1 MAISENVAVG
11 QGGAKSILPAAYAAA
26 AFAIL
31 IWGGTPAATK
41 FVVMGIDP
49 VSAGVLRTIL
59 AGTIVLPFAI
69 VRHMALPGS
78 HRHMALPGSLREW
91 GLLGLMVLGVFV
103 IFPLFFSFG
112 VKQTSTAHAALINAA
127 IPIFTG
133 LFGAIAERR
142 IPGRLWMVGVAV
154 AFAGVTMLIGLRGD
168 GGDGVTLWGDL
179 LCLLSSIGS
188 GLGYVAGAR
197 LSMKIGSQAATFWGL
212 SLGALVLL
220 PVLIIFHGDTD
231 WARVPMSSYAA
242 VAYQATCSSILA
254 FLAWYWALSKGGI
267 VRMAPVQFS
276 MPIISLTLA
285 VLLFGETLS
294 VPLLLSGVVI
304 VAGIAISQRR
314 KS

>member
-1 MAISENVAVG
+1 MAVADDTPVSTAAG
-11 QGGAKSILPAAYAAA
+11 QGASKSILPAAYGAA

-59 AGTIVLPFAI
+59 AGAIVLPFALI
-69 VRHMALPGS
+69 RRMPLPGS
-78 HRHMALPGSLREW
+78 AREW
-91 GLLGLMVLGVFV
+91 GLLALMVLGVFV

-112 VKQTSTAHAALINAA
+112 VKQTSTSHAALINAA

-142 IPGRLWMVGVAV
+142 IPGRLWTFGVAV
-154 AFAGVTMLIGLRGD
+154 AFAGVAMLIGFRGD
-168 GGDGVTLWGDL
+168 GSDGVTLWGDI
-179 LCLLSSIGS
+179 LCLLSSVGS

-197 LSMKIGSQAATFWGL
+197 LSMKIGSRAATFWGL
-212 SLGALVLL
+212 SLGAVVLL
-220 PVLIIFHGDTD
+220 PVLVIYYGDTH
-231 WARVPMSSYAA
+231 WGSVPTSSYVA

-294 VPLLLSGVVI
+294 TPLLLSGVII
-304 VAGIAISQRR
+304 VVGIAISQRR
-314 KS
+314 RT

>member
-1 MAISENVAVG
+1 MAIADDSAAPQVVG
-11 QGGAKSILPAAYAAA
+11 QGVDKSILPAAYAAA

-59 AGTIVLPFAI
+59 AGIIVLPFAL
-69 VRHMALPGS
+69 VRRMPLPANS
-78 HRHMALPGSLREW
+78 REW
-91 GLLGLMVLGVFV
+91 GLLALMVLGVFV
-103 IFPLFFSFG
+103 VFPLFFSFG
-112 VKQTSTAHAALINAA
+112 IKQTSTSHAALINAA

-142 IPGRLWMVGVAV
+142 IPGRLWVVGVAV
-154 AFAGVTMLIGLRGD
+154 AFAGVAMLIGFRGD
-168 GGDGVTLWGDL
+168 GGDGVTLWGDI
-179 LCLLSSIGS
+179 LCLLSSVGS

-197 LSMKIGSQAATFWGL
+197 LSMKIGTRAATFWGL
-212 SLGALVLL
+212 SLGAIVLL
-220 PVLIIFHGDTD
+220 PVLVIYYGDTH
-231 WARVPMSSYAA
+231 WGTVPTSSYVA
-242 VAYQATCSSILA
+242 VAYQATCSSIFA

-285 VLLFGETLS
+285 VYLFNEILS
-294 VPLLLSGVVI
+294 LPLLLSAVII

-314 KS
+314 

>member
-1 MAISENVAVG
+1 LAVPDNVVVG
-11 QGGAKSILPAAYAAA
+11 QGAVKSILPAAYAAA

-59 AGTIVLPFAI
+59 AGIIVLPFAI
-69 VRHMALPGS
+69 GRHMP
-78 HRHMALPGSLREW
+78 LPGSLREW

-142 IPGRLWMVGVAV
+142 IPGRLWTVGVAV
-154 AFAGVTMLIGLRGD
+154 AFGGVAMLIGLRGD

-220 PVLIIFHGDTD
+220 PVLVVFHGDTD
-231 WARVPMSSYAA
+231 WALVPMSSYAA

>member
-1 MAISENVAVG
+1 MAVADDKIAASPAG
-11 QGGAKSILPAAYAAA
+11 QGAPKSLLPAAYGAAA
-26 AFAIL
+26 LAVL

-59 AGTIVLPFAI
+59 AGLIVLPFAL
-69 VRHMALPGS
+69 VRRLPLPGN
-78 HRHMALPGSLREW
+78 AREW
-91 GLLGLMVLGVFV
+91 GLLGLMVLGVFIV
-103 IFPLFFSFG
+103 FPLFFSFG
-112 VKQTSTAHAALINAA
+112 IKQTSTSHGALINAA

-133 LFGAIAERR
+133 LFGAIAERH
-142 IPGRLWMVGVAV
+142 IPGRRWTLGVAV
-154 AFAGVTMLIGLRGD
+154 AFAGVALLIGFRGENGD
-168 GGDGVTLWGDL
+168 GATLWGDL
-179 LCLLSSIGS
+179 LCLVSSIGS

-197 LSMKIGSQAATFWGL
+197 LSLKIGSQAATFWGL

-220 PVLIIFHGDTD
+220 PVLIIYNGDTD
-231 WARVPMSSYAA
+231 WASVPTSSYLA

-276 MPIISLTLA
+276 MPIVSLSLA

-294 VPLLLSGVVI
+294 APILFSGVII
-304 VAGIAISQRR
+304 VSGIAISQR
-314 KS
+314 KMT